1 MPLVKSLKRFFASS
15 SCGCN
20 ARKNKRSNNKRSNS
34 KRSNSNKRVRRSR
47 KNRRRT
53 LKGGYVNPE
62 HSQSRSRS
70 RSHGKTPRK
79 TPIN

>member
-34 KRSNSNKRVRRSR
+34 NKRVRRSR

-53 LKGGYVNPE
+53 LKGGYI
-62 HSQSRSRS
+62 HSGSTRRT
-70 RSHGKTPRK
+70 HKKTPS
-79 TPIN
+79 N